1 MLPKTS
7 AYVKSFDGQT
17 KWMYFLIGDDGLL
30 EKHDFISDKVD
41 TDIKKDSE
49 PVYNK
54 RFLKAKIKSYVNEAI
69 GFYDKQMPKARTVYT
84 CLAVINVDSALKKD
98 ENCYPQ
104 VFLKERKYIEK
115 VIRHIIE
122 DPKISSDE
130 SDESD

>member
-17 KWMYFLIGDDGLL
+17 KWMYFLIGDDGWL

-115 VIRHIIE
+115 
-122 DPKISSDE
+122 SD
-130 SDESD
+130 